1 MMKLAIIG
9 AGLAGLAC
17 ASKLKM
23 LGYSPCLFDKGRGPS
38 GRMST
43 RRIASP
49 LGEVSFDIGAQYF
62 TARDDDFHLAVLHWQ
77 KLGLATPWSAAGP
90 DAFVGTPAMNAPLKH
105 MAAGQDIRWNARI
118 DSMVRMPDG
127 WQLQGEGFELEP
139 FDMVL
144 VALPA
149 EQAGPLLQPHAPDLA
164 AIATAAPSQP
174 CWTMMAAFDRPL
186 PIAADIITQT
196 GSIGWAARNSAK
208 PGRSGPEAWVVQA
221 GPEWSAEHLEEGP
234 ETVALAL
241 LAEFAATIGFKMPPP
256 IVLSAHRWR
265 YARSG
270 NAGRGA
276 LWNAALGLGV
286 CGDWLLGPRVECAW
300 LSGTQLAGVVA
311 AGR

>member
-9 AGLAGLAC
+9 AGMAGLAC

-62 TARDDDFHLAVLHWQ
+62 TARDDDFRLAVLQWQ
-77 KLGLATPWSAAGP
+77 QLGVAAPWPAVGP

-118 DSMVRMPDG
+118 DRMVRAPGG
-127 WQLQGEGFELEP
+127 WQLRGEGIGPET
-139 FDMVL
+139 FDTVL

-149 EQAGPLLQPHAPDLA
+149 EQAGPLLQPHAPDMA
-164 AIATAAPSQP
+164 AIAAGAPSQP

-186 PIAADIITQT
+186 PIAADIITQI

-208 PGRSGPEAWVVQA
+208 PGRAGPEAWVVQA
-221 GPEWSAEHLEEGP
+221 AQDWSAQHLEESL
-234 ETVALAL
+234 ETVAPAL
-241 LAEFAATIGFKMPPP
+241 LAEFAAATGLKLPPP

-276 LWNAALGLGV
+276 LWNAALGLGA

-300 LSGTQLAGVVA
+300 LSGTQLAGAVA